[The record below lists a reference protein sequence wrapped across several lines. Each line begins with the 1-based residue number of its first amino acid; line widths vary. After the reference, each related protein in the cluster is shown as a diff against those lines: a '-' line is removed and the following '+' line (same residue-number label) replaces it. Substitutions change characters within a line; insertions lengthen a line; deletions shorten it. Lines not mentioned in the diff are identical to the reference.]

1 MTEANGAILIGAPT
15 WDQEEWAAPIRAAD
29 PGRRVLLWPD
39 VTDAADAAYAL
50 LWKPP
55 AGIFRDLPKLKAIFS
70 LGAGVDHLVF
80 RDDLPDVPI
89 VRVVDPDLTQRMTEW
104 VTLQVLMH
112 HRRQRTYDAQQRR
125 RVWRER
131 SQPAAGEVRVGIMG
145 MGVLGRDAAAVLAR
159 LGFQVAGWSR
169 RAGGVPGVAMFHG
182 RAELGPFLA
191 RTDILVSLLPLT
203 NDTRGIL
210 DMALFRQLAH
220 DGRLGGPVLVNAGRG
235 GLQVEADIV
244 AALDAGVLK
253 GASLDVFETEPLPAT
268 SPLWAREDVILTPH
282 CAAASAASALAPAIL
297 AQIRA
302 FEAGAP
308 LANVVDRATGY

>member
-1 MTEANGAILIGAPT
+1 MNAKGAILIAAPT

-29 PGRRVLLWPD
+29 PQRRVILWPD
-39 VTDAADAAYAL
+39 VADAVDAAYAL

-55 AGIFRDLPKLKAIFS
+55 EGVFRHLPNLKAIFS
-70 LGAGVDHLVF
+70 LGAGVDHLIF

-112 HRRQRTYDAQQRR
+112 HRRQRIYDAQQRQHA
-125 RVWRER
+125 WRER

-145 MGVLGRDAAAVLAR
+145 MGVLGRDAAAMLAR

-169 RAGGVPGVAMFHG
+169 RAGDVPGVAMFHG
-182 RAELGPFLA
+182 RAQLGAFLA

-203 NDTRGIL
+203 DETRGIL
-210 DMALFRQLAH
+210 DMALFRQLAR

-268 SPLWAREDVILTPH
+268 SPLWMREDVIVTPH

-302 FEAGAP
+302 FEAGGT
-308 LANVVDRATGY
+308 LDNVVDRGAGY

>member
-1 MTEANGAILIGAPT
+1 
-15 WDQEEWAAPIRAAD
+15 
-29 PGRRVLLWPD
+29 
-39 VTDAADAAYAL
+39 
-50 LWKPP
+50 
-55 AGIFRDLPKLKAIFS
+55 
-70 LGAGVDHLVF
+70 
-80 RDDLPDVPI
+80 
-89 VRVVDPDLTQRMTEW
+89 
-104 VTLQVLMH
+104 
-112 HRRQRTYDAQQRR
+112 
-125 RVWRER
+125 
-131 SQPAAGEVRVGIMG
+131 
-145 MGVLGRDAAAVLAR
+145 VLAR

-169 RAGGVPGVAMFHG
+169 RAADLPGVAMFHG
-182 RAELGPFLA
+182 RAELGAFLA

-235 GLQVEADIV
+235 GLQVEAEII